1 MPAEGCRS
9 SRRAHHDHGRRRR
22 QPGRHGR
29 VYLVTRSMVDEYF
42 YDADGELLFV
52 PQEGELRLWTEFGI
66 IDIEPG
72 EIAVIRAA

>member
-1 MPAEGCRS
+1 MPA
-9 SRRAHHDHGRRRR
+9 RRPAWARI
-22 QPGRHGR
+22 
-29 VYLVTRSMVDEYF
+29 YFVTRSMVDEVF

-72 EIAVIRAA
+72 EIAVIRAG